1 MCGSLSALDEF
12 ELCPPSYTFVQAGPR
27 GRSRCPSLHDE
38 YDRNLSFR
46 PASSRLRGVRRIRD
60 KPNTTGASWRGVRF
74 RSARGPSP
82 LWRSV
87 AAWPPAWRPRGEPDG
102 PPIAEES
109 GNCRAQPLPGG
120 WRRCCGSVDREG
132 GGDSCVGAP
141 GGRVHEPYKGWR
153 EAMTANLPDSS
164 VQRAHWPPLAPHVNR
179 GCACAQE
186 QDGAGPCRH
195 LWLPAGV
202 LRACLRQALGSTPR
216 ASRLRAHT
224 AAQQPA
230 LRKRRAGRQPP
241 PRACAATCHPTS
253 CTAGKLCAPATF
265 ERRAPCCQRLPP
277 TQLGLSGAALTRSGA
292 RSTRVTACAW
302 RGGPRVTTS
311 TSATARCPT
320 ACGCRFTT
328 PRHTST
334 QQTRAGAWAPARG
347 RRGASLGIHAQGLAA
362 FQAHAGGGKPPVARP
377 LPASTERPAMQRM
390 QQA

>member
-102 PPIAEES
+102 PPVAEES

-202 LRACLRQALGSTPR
+202 LRACLRQALGS
-216 ASRLRAHT
+216 S
-224 AAQQPA
+224 
-230 LRKRRAGRQPP
+230 
-241 PRACAATCHPTS
+241 S
-253 CTAGKLCAPATF
+253 
-265 ERRAPCCQRLPP
+265 RLPP
-277 TQLGLSGAALTRSGA
+277 
-292 RSTRVTACAW
+292 AC
-302 RGGPRVTTS
+302 THC
-311 TSATARCPT
+311 SATASTAEAPRGSPTSAASVCRNLSPNVLHCGEAVCPCNLAQSSMLSAPAPHPARPVGGGVDAFGGAQHARDCMRLARRT
-320 ACGCRFTT
+320 ARDYLNFGDGSLPNCLRMSFHDAATYVNTTDKGGCVG
-328 PRHTST
+328 
-334 QQTRAGAWAPARG
+334 TRAGPPRRLTRHSCSRACRISSPCG
-347 RRGASLGIHAQGLAA
+347 RWQASCR
-362 FQAHAGGGKPPVARP
+362 QAT
-377 LPASTERPAMQRM
+377 ASQH
-390 QQA
+390 